1 MLSRVILITAAVS
14 LIVSCNNP
22 FSTRNPEAPDEIS
35 GAAIKPANSPENVIF
50 NLRASFESFSIQD
63 YKDVFSEDF
72 TFNPDPDDSL
82 LYEVVFRN
90 GWGIEEE
97 KIYVENYLQKAN
109 FSEIEFLT
117 HSYEYRAGEDMFDYK
132 YSILVFGVVDS
143 TGAAPATVSRQEIKG
158 HAWLYLRED
167 DEGRWRIYKWVEV
180 ANMIEDAFITWGVL
194 RALNA
199 GF

>member
-1 MLSRVILITAAVS
+1 MLSRVFLITAAIS
-14 LIVSCNNP
+14 LIISCNNP
-22 FSTRNPEAPDEIS
+22 FSTRAPEEPDEIT

-90 GWGIEEE
+90 GWGIEAEE
-97 KIYVENYLQKAN
+97 IYVENYLQKAN

-132 YSILVFGVVDS
+132 YSILVFGAVDS
-143 TGAAPATVSRQEIKG
+143 TSAVSAPLSKQQIKG

-167 DEGRWRIYKWVEV
+167 EEGRWRIYKWVEI